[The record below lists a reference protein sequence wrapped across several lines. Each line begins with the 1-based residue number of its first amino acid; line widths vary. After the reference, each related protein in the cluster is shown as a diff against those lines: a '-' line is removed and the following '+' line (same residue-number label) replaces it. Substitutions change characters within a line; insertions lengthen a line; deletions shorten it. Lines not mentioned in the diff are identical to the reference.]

1 METLDEVFFERDAAY
16 IENLSNEDFLALVY
30 DRRAYFRRM
39 VKFIHTQ
46 ALKRGAKATS
56 KEEKAAFR
64 YSSDE
69 VQVRFT
75 IRFGTSDQPDVSHHR
90 PTRFCKPNEVH
101 NPPRL
106 CLQKMLGCIRRGLMA
121 KG

>member
-75 IRFGTSDQPDVSHHR
+75 IRFGTSDQPDVSDRR
-90 PTRFCKPNEVH
+90 PARLCKPIEVH
-101 NPPRL
+101 DPAWVRL
-106 CLQKMLGCIRRGLMA
+106 QEVLGCI
-121 KG
+121 